1 MRKLI
6 KNKEEMGWREG
17 FAWHP
22 VKIDNYWV
30 WLEVV
35 ERKYNINE
43 YFHISGDIDWK
54 YEITYRFI
62 ENEI

>member
-6 KNKEEMGWREG
+6 KNKEEMGWREW

-35 ERKYNINE
+35 ERKYNIKFF
-43 YFHISGDIDWK
+43 YIFHSQI
-54 YEITYRFI
+54 
-62 ENEI
+62 